1 MKGIFTAL
9 VVLFCVSITGA
20 HAQTRVT
27 IQGSVVEAESNAPI
41 AGASIRITSADS
53 SVVTG
58 TYSDTRGRFKLT
70 GIPEGS
76 YTVMVTSV
84 GYQTTSMSNVDV
96 NASMEALSV
105 VMDAEI
111 VQKGVTVVTAS
122 RVEQKALEAPAA
134 VTVVEQRVILERPA
148 QTPVEYLEGTAGVD
162 QAPTG
167 ISQRNVNVR
176 GFNNVFTGT
185 LDDTDGLPACR
196 GTVSARQH
204 SVLRADHQRRHPTH

>member
-1 MKGIFTAL
+1 MM
-9 VVLFCVSITGA
+9 VVGMCVA
-20 HAQTRVT
+20 VAAVAQTRVT
-27 IQGSVVEAESNAPI
+27 IQGTVTEAVGSAPV
-41 AGASIRITSADS
+41 AGASIRVTSADS

-58 TYSDTRGRFKLT
+58 TYSDTRGRFSIR
-70 GIPEGS
+70 GVPDGR
-76 YTVMVTSV
+76 YDVQVTSI
-84 GYQTTSMSNVDV
+84 GYETVLLSAVEVKDGMADV
-96 NASMEALSV
+96 SVALQPV
-105 VMDAEI
+105 I

-176 GFNNVFTGT
+176 GFNNPFTGT
-185 LDDTDGLPACR
+185 LMTPTPAQLPTKTSSESSWYVVLGQRCIDQTR
-196 GTVSARQH
+196 
-204 SVLRADHQRRHPTH
+204 LRA